1 MCDLYVAGMEAN
13 AGLQE
18 FVKKALGR
26 GHADSDLESI
36 MRVLTANRV
45 KVGSFLGRLT

>member
-1 MCDLYVAGMEAN
+1 MICILSGMEAN
-13 AGLQE
+13 AELQE
-18 FVKKALGR
+18 FVKKAFGR

-45 KVGSFLGRLT
+45 KVGSCLGRLT